1 MKTNNSKSN
10 SNIKK
15 ALSDMTTIVIVLALV
30 LSGVI
35 LFEGRNSTAV
45 STIAVNVDEL
55 VIDKSTSAIDTAVE
69 NDIVKNEKNHPLQIS
84 FCMVDYV
91 TGEYV
96 YELPSYVEDET
107 SKRIYEWISEF
118 SDDNGYTD
126 CTIIECCYDAWEDG
140 VSVHFVFDNER
151 YMCVWFDMHKDGSL
165 VLYDK
170 DIDFWFCQNYQY
182 V

>member
-1 MKTNNSKSN
+1 MDGVPKKSN
-10 SNIKK
+10 SNIRKV
-15 ALSDMTTIVIVLALV
+15 LGEMLTTVIVLALV
-30 LSGVI
+30 VSGVI
-35 LFEGRNSTAV
+35 LFAGRNSTATTKLV
-45 STIAVNVDEL
+45 VNTDELTTDKSLSTI
-55 VIDKSTSAIDTAVE
+55 DTVVG
-69 NDIVKNEKNHPLQIS
+69 NDIVKNEKNHPLRIS
-84 FCMVDYV
+84 FYMVDYV

-96 YELPSYVEDET
+96 YEFPNYVEDAT
-107 SKRIYEWISEF
+107 SKRIYGWIKEF
-118 SDDNGYTD
+118 SDNNGYID